1 MKTYIFIALL
11 FISIGAAFGAENQ
24 GIVLSADTLVIPS
37 GDTLTIDAGTDF
49 FCYGDIQNEGTII
62 INGWFQ
68 TDVDPESI
76 VFEAHINNSG
86 IILIGETGEIH
97 NYHGEI
103 RNTGKIINNGIYANS
118 YGETYNDGTFD
129 NYNYIFNEDP
139 FYNHQHLNN
148 YGYILTMYGLHNE
161 GLLDNKGNIT
171 NCGLFINSGTLYNS
185 GVIESVVEH
194 ITNEG
199 MIYNFDGT
207 IPGFVEGVPVESN
220 PYGYIMGD
228 EDNITAEITTS
239 NEDVTSVPDE
249 LSLADSVEVP
259 EFPTMVLPVVAIL
272 GLAFTFQ
279 RRKE

>member
-1 MKTYIFIALL
+1 MKTYIFITLL
-11 FISIGAAFGAENQ
+11 LISIGTACGVENQ
-24 GIVLSADTLVIPS
+24 GIVWSADTLVIPS

-62 INGWFQ
+62 INGLFQ

-76 VFEAHINNSG
+76 VFDAHINNSG
-86 IILIGETGEIH
+86 TIMIGGTGEIN

-103 RNTGKIINNGIYANS
+103 RNTGTIINNGIYANS
-118 YGETYNDGTFD
+118 YGETYNNGTFD

-139 FYNHQHLNN
+139 FYNYQHLNN
-148 YGYILTMYGLHNE
+148 YGYILNMYGLHNE

-185 GVIESVVEH
+185 GVIDSVVEH
-194 ITNEG
+194 IINEG
-199 MIYNFDGT
+199 MIYDFDGT

-220 PYGYIMGD
+220 PYGHIMGN
-228 EDNITAEITTS
+228 EDSITGETTTS
-239 NEDVTSVPDE
+239 NENVTSVTDE
-249 LSLADSVEVP
+249 LPLADNVEVP
-259 EFPTMVLPVVAIL
+259 EFPTIALPVVAIL
-272 GLAFTFQ
+272 GLAFMFQ